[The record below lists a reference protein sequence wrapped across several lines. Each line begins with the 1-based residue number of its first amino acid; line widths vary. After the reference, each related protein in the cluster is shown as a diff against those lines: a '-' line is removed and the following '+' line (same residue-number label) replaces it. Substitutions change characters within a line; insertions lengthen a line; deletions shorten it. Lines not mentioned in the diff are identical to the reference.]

1 MSAGAAGWCP
11 VGGRQDFDDP
21 AVLLC
26 GAMPRV
32 TTRGGTVRFGPAG
45 WDYPDWK
52 GKVYP
57 VPKPKGF
64 DPLRYLADYFGTIE
78 INSTFYRPATAQVAR
93 GWVQRVADHGN
104 FRFTAKLY
112 KRFTHER
119 GTAWTREEVDAVRE
133 GLDPLADA
141 GKLGALLLQFPWS
154 FRNLEPNREWLRDLG
169 RAFQDY
175 PLVVEVRHIS
185 WNQPEF
191 YAELAAERIG
201 IVNLDQPMFRN
212 SLPPAARA
220 TSPVGYVRVHGR
232 NYKDWFRKAAG
243 RDERYDYLY
252 SAAEL
257 NPWAERT
264 RALAEE
270 ANVTDVYVVNN
281 NHFAGQAVTN
291 ALMLESQVTGRRVKV
306 PETLLTAYP
315 KELAAIATNERPEQ
329 GSFSLPRPD
338 R

>member
-1 MSAGAAGWCP
+1 MSRSNA
-11 VGGRQDFDDP
+11 RS
-21 AVLLC
+21 
-26 GAMPRV
+26 
-32 TTRGGTVRFGPAG
+32 GTVRFGPAG

-64 DPLRYLADYFGTIE
+64 DPLRYLAEYFDTVE

-93 GWVQRVADHGN
+93 GWVERVADHGD

-119 GTAWTREEVDAVRE
+119 GTAWTRDEVDAVRE
-133 GLDPLADA
+133 GLDPLAGA

-154 FRNLEPNREWLRDLG
+154 FRNLEPNREWLRDLAK
-169 RAFQDY
+169 AFQDY

-212 SLPPAARA
+212 SLPPSARA
-220 TSPVGYVRVHGR
+220 TSSVGYVRVHGR

-257 NPWAERT
+257 DPWAERT
-264 RALAEE
+264 RTLAEE
-270 ANVTDVYVVNN
+270 
-281 NHFAGQAVTN
+281 
-291 ALMLESQVTGRRVKV
+291 
-306 PETLLTAYP
+306 
-315 KELAAIATNERPEQ
+315 I
-329 GSFSLPRPD
+329 SLVRMQREHSD
-338 R
+338 DQR